1 MQYAIQLNSD
11 ANSLESV
18 AAIKKVL
25 EEAEKNFPPDM
36 KIEIVQDNT
45 EYVKESLKEVGV
57 TFIETLLLVVLI
69 TWIFLQS
76 WRATLIPVLAIP
88 VSLLGTFTS
97 FYIFGFTINTLTLFA
112 LVLAIGIASMT
123 PSLLSK
129 PLNITSMNGH
139 ESKGSYF
146 RRYAQRI
153 GRYCG
158 NGFRAPCRVPASFLY
173 GRGNGRSV

>member
-69 TWIFLQS
+69 TWDL
-76 WRATLIPVLAIP
+76 PPELAGHADSGPCHSGFPFGELLLPSI
-88 VSLLGTFTS
+88 SL
-97 FYIFGFTINTLTLFA
+97 A
-112 LVLAIGIASMT
+112 LPST
-123 PSLLSK
+123 P
-129 PLNITSMNGH
+129 
-139 ESKGSYF
+139 
-146 RRYAQRI
+146 
-153 GRYCG
+153 
-158 NGFRAPCRVPASFLY
+158 
-173 GRGNGRSV
+173 